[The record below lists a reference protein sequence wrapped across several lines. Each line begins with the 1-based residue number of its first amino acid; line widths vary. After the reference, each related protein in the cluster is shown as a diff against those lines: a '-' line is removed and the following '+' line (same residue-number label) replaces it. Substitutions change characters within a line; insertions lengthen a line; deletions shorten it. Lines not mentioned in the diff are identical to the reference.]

1 MKLKK
6 VKGYISSREINGTI
20 IPQKVQNLVI
30 REHCKNKKFIY
41 YLSSVEHKM
50 KNTFHVLDE
59 VLKSLSNV
67 NGIVMYSIFQ
77 LPYDEKKRTI
87 IMKKLFKK
95 SKFLSFAMENIT
107 IKNKKDLVKLN
118 SIIKLNFL
126 LKHCE
131 KNISCLSN
139 SKIF

>member
-6 VKGYISSREINGTI
+6 VKGYISSREINGAV
-20 IPQKVQNLVI
+20 IPQRVQNLVI
-30 REHCKNKKFIY
+30 REYCKNKNYIY
-41 YLSSVEHKM
+41 HLSSVEHKM

-59 VLKSLSNV
+59 VINNLSNV
-67 NGIVMYSIFQ
+67 NGVVMYSIFQ
-77 LPYDEKKRTI
+77 LPYDEKKRDI
-87 IMKKLFKK
+87 VMKKLFKK
-95 SKFLSFAMENIT
+95 SKFLTFALENIT
-107 IKNKKDLVKLN
+107 IKNFKELAKLN

-139 SKIF
+139 LKIL

>member
-1 MKLKK
+1 
-6 VKGYISSREINGTI
+6 
-20 IPQKVQNLVI
+20 
-30 REHCKNKKFIY
+30 
-41 YLSSVEHKM
+41 M

>member
-30 REHCKNKKFIY
+30 REHCKNKNFIY

-77 LPYDEKKRTI
+77 LPYDEKKRII
-87 IMKKLFKK
+87 IMKKLFKN
-95 SKFLSFAMENIT
+95 SKFLSFALENIT

>member
-30 REHCKNKKFIY
+30 REHCKNKNFIY

-67 NGIVMYSIFQ
+67 NGIVMYGIFQ

>member
-1 MKLKK
+1 M
-6 VKGYISSREINGTI
+6 
-20 IPQKVQNLVI
+20 
-30 REHCKNKKFIY
+30 
-41 YLSSVEHKM
+41 
-50 KNTFHVLDE
+50 LDE
-59 VLKSLSNV
+59 VIKNISNV

-77 LPYDEKKRTI
+77 LPYDEKKRGI

-95 SKFLSFAMENIT
+95 SKFLSFALENIT
-107 IKNKKDLVKLN
+107 IKNFKELAKLN

-139 SKIF
+139 SKIL